1 MKKVL
6 YLTYNDY
13 PSGIYSGQVIDVCR
27 FWKEELNVDVSLI
40 AFISIRGFQSNK
52 QKIIRQFPGAIVLPM
67 FPKARNWKLNRF
79 ILRRFIKKID
89 PGVIVARGPFATL
102 LALKFRKGRKVCFD
116 ARGAYT
122 AELRE
127 YNVVP
132 DEKMKAEIFELEKQ
146 AVLNSDFRIAVSQQL
161 VQYWERSFEYSS
173 SGHVVIP
180 CTLNAKTFANEKI
193 SENVI
198 APHLQSTVTL
208 VYSGGSADWQSFK
221 ALDKEMYQLLAAQ
234 NNLNVILLAKDLPAG
249 MKIFAEFGTRVKSMW
264 LKPEEVKSI
273 LDACDYG
280 WLVREKSVTN
290 AVASPVK
297 FAEYLSGGLK
307 IIISEEL
314 GDYSVFVKQHH
325 AGIIYNPNDVKRLEK
340 VSQEEKMRMKELAK
354 HHFMKENFM
363 AHYKKLLQ

>member
-27 FWKEELNVDVSLI
+27 FWKEELKADVSLI
-40 AFISIRGFQSNK
+40 AFISMRGFKLNK
-52 QKIIRQFPGAIVLPM
+52 QKIIEQFPGAIVLPM
-67 FPKARNWKLNRF
+67 FPKVRNWKLNRF
-79 ILRRFIKKID
+79 ILRRFIKKIN
-89 PGVIVARGPFATL
+89 PQVIVARGPFATL
-102 LALKFRKGRKVCFD
+102 LAIKFREGRKVCFD

-161 VQYWERSFEYSS
+161 VQYWKRSFEYSS
-173 SGHVVIP
+173 ADHVVIP
-180 CTLNAKTFANEKI
+180 CTLNAKTFVEKT
-193 SENVI
+193 SESAI
-198 APHLQSTVTL
+198 APDLQSPVTL
-208 VYSGGSADWQSFK
+208 VYSGGSADWQSFN

-234 NNLNVILLAKDLPAG
+234 NNLNVILLAKNLPAG
-249 MKIFAEFGTRVKSMW
+249 MKIFSDFATRVKSMW
-264 LKPEEVKSI
+264 LKPEEVKSV
-273 LDACDYG
+273 LDSCDYG
-280 WLVREKSVTN
+280 WMVREKSVTN

-314 GDYSVFVKQHH
+314 GDYSEFVNQHH
-325 AGIIYNPNDVKRLEK
+325 AGIIYNSNDVKPLEK

-354 HHFMKENFM
+354 KNFMKENFT